1 MNITDVR
8 VFPVDEDKLKA
19 YVTIT
24 LDHCFV
30 IRDLKVIHGAT
41 GLFVAMPAKRRKD
54 GTYKDIAH
62 PLNADTRL
70 QMERAILDE
79 YARATWHPA
88 PAGRGRRGRRR
99 GRRTRARGRG
109 GAGGVRG
116 ARGGRLPG
124 PGARDGSGAEASL
137 RGLPGLW
144 GRPMQP
150 RDFKVFSG
158 SSNPAL
164 AQRICEHLK
173 RPLGKAQVG
182 VSRMERSRS
191 RSARTCV
198 GRTSSSSSPPA
209 RRPTIT

>member
-79 YARATWHPA
+79 YARHTGSRPQLAA
-88 PAGRGRRGRRR
+88 S
-99 GRRTRARGRG
+99 G
-109 GAGGVRG
+109 GGG
-116 ARGGRLPG
+116 GGGGHGLE
-124 PGARDGSGAEASL
+124 AEAALEVSA
-137 RGLPGLW
+137 GLAAAA
-144 GRPMQP
+144 
-150 RDFKVFSG
+150 F
-158 SSNPAL
+158 L
-164 AQRICEHLK
+164 AQAPE
-173 RPLGKAQVG
+173 
-182 VSRMERSRS
+182 
-191 RSARTCV
+191 TD
-198 GRTSSSSSPPA
+198 
-209 RRPTIT
+209 

>member
-41 GLFVAMPAKRRKD
+41 GLFIAMPAKRRKD

-79 YARATWHPA
+79 YARHTGTNPQRA
-88 PAGRGRRGRRR
+88 PAGSVRELSTGS
-99 GRRTRARGRG
+99 ALEAA
-109 GAGGVRG
+109 AGL
-116 ARGGRLPG
+116 AAAAQLLH
-124 PGARDGSGAEASL
+124 ASE
-137 RGLPGLW
+137 P
-144 GRPMQP
+144 
-150 RDFKVFSG
+150 D
-158 SSNPAL
+158 
-164 AQRICEHLK
+164 
-173 RPLGKAQVG
+173 
-182 VSRMERSRS
+182 
-191 RSARTCV
+191 
-198 GRTSSSSSPPA
+198 
-209 RRPTIT
+209 